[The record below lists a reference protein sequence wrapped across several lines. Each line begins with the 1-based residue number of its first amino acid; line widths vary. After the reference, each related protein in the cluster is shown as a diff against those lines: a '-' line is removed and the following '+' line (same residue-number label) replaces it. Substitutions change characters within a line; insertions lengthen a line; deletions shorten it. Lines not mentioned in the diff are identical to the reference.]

1 MAFDITDWNINP
13 NQKWFVKLSD
23 AGATA
28 LVELFNTLADAIAG
42 TNRVAVGANVSFG
55 VDVKVLLTAEVT
67 QPTFGPLT
75 KFNSQLDYHL
85 KITGVDG
92 DSTKRFAIGP
102 FTDLPPVEDALM
114 LTEEIVLARATL
126 EINRGTHSILR
137 SSLELDSHYPALEL
151 GDIVTVSSTR
161 RALVA
166 VRHRVDAI
174 RLMVRIDDQNQVE
187 FNDEIE
193 AVEFQDF
200 VRQP

>member
-1 MAFDITDWNINP
+1 MAFDVTDWNINP

-23 AGATA
+23 AGSTA

-42 TNRVAVGANVSFG
+42 ANRVAVGANVAFG
-55 VDVKVLLTAEVT
+55 VDVKVVLTPEAT
-67 QPTFGPLT
+67 LPTFGVLS

-85 KITGVDG
+85 KVSGVDG
-92 DSTKRFAIGP
+92 DVAKRFAIGP
-102 FTDLPPVEDALM
+102 FTDLPPVEDPLM

-137 SSLELDSHYPALEL
+137 SSLTLDSHYPALEL
-151 GDIVTVSSTR
+151 GDIVTVSSTKR
-161 RALVA
+161 GLVA
-166 VRHRVDAI
+166 VRHRIEGMSSQAQ
-174 RLMVRIDDQNQVE
+174 IDDNLELVFE
-187 FNDEIE
+187 DTIE